1 VQATPGNPD
10 NLRAPKLKSMPT
22 MDPSRTPSSAIP
34 HPESPDPTPS
44 APGRARTPWAALGD
58 LVLST
63 DALQRLRISRSLTAM
78 LVFAVCIG
86 ATEYAQYHGVIALGP
101 ARWLQTTLLAWVV
114 LIYAALRSG
123 WNRRFD
129 DPALSLLQ
137 ILGAQTWVAA
147 AYLIC
152 HPFRGALM
160 MLLALVLVFGIFNLS
175 AHERRLSNLY
185 SVVVMSA
192 AMLLTARIYP
202 DSAMLEVVHFVLM
215 ATILPVVTVLGAQ
228 MATTRA
234 HLKAKKEALE
244 HALQRIQAMAIR
256 DELTGLFNRRHMM
269 EMLEQ
274 QIKRQ
279 ERSGKPFT
287 LCLIDLDHFK
297 RINDSYGHGAGDEV
311 LRHFAEIAQYT
322 LRDTDVLARWGGE
335 EFMLMLPD
343 TPADAGSLS
352 IERIRKSLMH
362 APLVPELPE
371 LHVTFSAGLMEFHT
385 GDEMRTAIEH
395 ADRALY
401 QAKSDGRDCTR
412 VYA

>member
-1 VQATPGNPD
+1 MHVAPGNPA
-10 NLRAPKLKSMPT
+10 NLRAPKAKSIPT
-22 MDPSRTPSSAIP
+22 MDPSRTPTHSPALAAQ
-34 HPESPDPTPS
+34 PDP
-44 APGRARTPWAALGD
+44 APEAPARQRSPWHGLGD

-63 DALQRLRISRSLTAM
+63 DPMQRLRISRSLTSM

-86 ATEYAQYHGVIALGP
+86 ATEYAQTRDLIETGP
-101 ARWLQTTLLAWVV
+101 ARWLQTTLLVWIALV
-114 LIYAALRSG
+114 YAVLRSG
-123 WNRRFD
+123 WNRQFD
-129 DPALSLLQ
+129 DPAMSLPQ

-175 AHERRLSNLY
+175 GRERRLSNLY
-185 SVVVMSA
+185 TLVLMSG
-192 AMLLTARIYP
+192 AMLLTVVWYP
-202 DSAMLEVVHFVLM
+202 GSAALEIVHFVLM

-228 MATTRA
+228 LATTRA
-234 HLKAKKEALE
+234 HLKSKKDALE
-244 HALQRIQAMAIR
+244 IALQRIQAMAIR

-269 EMLEQ
+269 EVLEQ
-274 QIKRQ
+274 QTRRQ

-297 RINDSYGHGAGDEV
+297 RINDTYGHGAGDEV

-335 EFMLMLPD
+335 EFLLMLPD

-371 LHVTFSAGLMEFHT
+371 LHVTFSAGLMEFNQ
-385 GDEMRTAIEH
+385 GDEMRTAIER

>member
-1 VQATPGNPD
+1 
-10 NLRAPKLKSMPT
+10 MP
-22 MDPSRTPSSAIP
+22 PAASGGP
-34 HPESPDPTPS
+34 
-44 APGRARTPWAALGD
+44 RTPWAALGD
-58 LVLST
+58 LVLSR
-63 DALQRLRISRSLTAM
+63 DPLQRLRISRSLTAM

-86 ATEYAQYHGVIALGP
+86 ATEYAQYQGVIAEGP
-101 ARWLQTTLLAWVV
+101 ARWLQATLVAWVA
-114 LIYAALRSG
+114 LIYGVLRSG
-123 WNRRFD
+123 LNRRFD

-160 MLLALVLVFGIFNLS
+160 MLLALVLVFGIFNLTPR
-175 AHERRLSNLY
+175 ERRLSNIY
-185 SVVVMSA
+185 SVVLMTA
-192 AMLLTARIYP
+192 AMLLTTQIYP
-202 DSAMLEVVHFVLM
+202 GSATLEIVHFVLM

-244 HALQRIQAMAIR
+244 SALQRIQAMAIR
-256 DELTGLFNRRHMM
+256 DELTGLYNRRHMM
-269 EMLEQ
+269 EVLEQ

-279 ERSGKPFT
+279 ERTGKPFT
-287 LCLIDLDHFK
+287 LCLLDLDHFK
-297 RINDSYGHGAGDEV
+297 RINDTYGHGAGDEV
-311 LRHFAEIAQYT
+311 LRHFAEISLYT

-335 EFMLMLPD
+335 EFLLMLPD

-371 LHVTFSAGLMEFHT
+371 LHVTFSAGMMAFQP
-385 GDEMRTAIEH
+385 GDDVRTAIER

>member
-1 VQATPGNPD
+1 
-10 NLRAPKLKSMPT
+10 
-22 MDPSRTPSSAIP
+22 MDPSRTPLPIAPLPTTS
-34 HPESPDPTPS
+34 DPTPDAS
-44 APGRARTPWAALGD
+44 GGKRSPWSALGD
-58 LVLST
+58 LILST
-63 DALQRLRISRSLTAM
+63 DNLQRLRISRSLTAM

-86 ATEYAQYHGVIALGP
+86 ATEYAQYQGVIAQGP
-101 ARWLQTTLLAWVV
+101 ARWLQAILLAWVA
-114 LIYAALRSG
+114 LIYAVLRSG
-123 WNRRFD
+123 LNQRFH
-129 DPALSLLQ
+129 DPALSLPQ
-137 ILGAQTWVAA
+137 ILGAQSWVAA

-175 AHERRLSNLY
+175 ARERRLSNAY
-185 SVVVMSA
+185 SVVVMTA
-192 AMLLTARIYP
+192 AMLLTAHLHP
-202 DSAMLEVVHFVLM
+202 ESATLEFVHFVLM

-228 MATTRA
+228 MATTRG

-244 HALQRIQAMAIR
+244 NALQRIQAMAIR

-269 EMLEQ
+269 EVLEQ

-279 ERSGKPFT
+279 ERTGKPFT
-287 LCLIDLDHFK
+287 LCLLDLDHFK
-297 RINDSYGHGAGDEV
+297 RINDTYGHGAGDEV
-311 LRHFAEIAQYT
+311 LRHFAEIAQFT
-322 LRDTDVLARWGGE
+322 LRETDVLARWGGE
-335 EFMLMLPD
+335 EFLLMLPD

-371 LHVTFSAGLMEFHT
+371 LHVTFSAGVMEFQP
-385 GDEMRTAIEH
+385 GDEMRIAIER